1 MRCYKNK
8 VLFSCIADGE
18 KISFMNDTDVYS
30 LFGNALDNAMEATM
44 KIADEQK
51 RIIGLTMRMVGRMVT
66 LNIHNS
72 FEGNL
77 MFENG
82 LPKTTKK
89 DEIFHGYGMKSI
101 KMIVEK
107 YDGNLTVAVKDGIF
121 NLDILFPLKQKA

>member
-1 MRCYKNK
+1 
-8 VLFSCIADGE
+8 
-18 KISFMNDTDVYS
+18 
-30 LFGNALDNAMEATM
+30 
-44 KIADEQK
+44 
-51 RIIGLTMRMVGRMVT
+51 MVT